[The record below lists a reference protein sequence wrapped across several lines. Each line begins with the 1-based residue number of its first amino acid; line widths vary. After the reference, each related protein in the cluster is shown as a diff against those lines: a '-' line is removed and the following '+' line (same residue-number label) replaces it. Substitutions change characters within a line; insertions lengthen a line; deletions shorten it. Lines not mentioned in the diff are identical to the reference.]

1 MDILTRIFM
10 IVFPLLFL
18 GLLVKFIRDRQR
30 FKSVKGVF
38 FHAEVETALGE
49 IPVLD
54 RELAIRTLTVHRL
67 GPGAS
72 GEKRVGLAGYGTLE
86 CAYYFQLLAL
96 SGRDALALAELLEQK
111 AKEKKA

>member
-67 GPGAS
+67 AGAS
-72 GEKRVGLAGYGTLE
+72 GANRVGLAGYGTLE